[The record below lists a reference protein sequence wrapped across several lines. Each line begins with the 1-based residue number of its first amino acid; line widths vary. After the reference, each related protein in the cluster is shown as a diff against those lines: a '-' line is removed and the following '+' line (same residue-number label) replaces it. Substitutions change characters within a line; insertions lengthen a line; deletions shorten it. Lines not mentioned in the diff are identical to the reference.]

1 MFIIFFTNKLLS
13 QSIEQKL
20 LVFSNDQTVGGNFVV
35 DVQVKG
41 TSLTS
46 ANTLGSATIDVEF
59 DRVES
64 SYQSADSWAFFSVDG
79 YSRSATN
86 NTTFIRVAVT
96 SSGVGPSEGTV

>member
-20 LVFSNDQTVGGNFVV
+20 LVFSNNQTVGGNFVV

-59 DRVES
+59 DNSRL

-86 NTTFIRVAVT
+86 NIDFY
-96 SSGVGPSEGTV
+96 